1 MWWYAGGRLISYV
14 KLRHSWYGEKMSNL
28 FIIGNGFDLSHGI
41 KSSYRDFREY
51 LQEQYDPT
59 KHEVYDIPTINWEH
73 TYDYSDI
80 ADFWFNVFDANNDD
94 IEWSKFENSL
104 YGQNYGDCFSE
115 MVMDRDG
122 EENLFKTVGN
132 NGSLSRSI
140 DDIVPFIN
148 RFFTEWINQ
157 IEIDDVKPRKEFQEL
172 IDRNKNIFFS
182 TNYTLTL
189 EKVYNISK
197 VCHIHGK
204 IGEDFIFGHGED
216 ESLYEK
222 YEKENI
228 GTEFYLSGIDRALR
242 KNVQNALKTHR
253 SFFELLGKRGIEK
266 IYSYGFSY
274 GKADLIYVQEI
285 VKFLSRNVIWYLNS
299 FDDANGRNSTFEYS
313 IRTCGFR
320 GGFDRFS

>member
-1 MWWYAGGRLISYV
+1 MISYV

-132 NGSLSRSI
+132 NGPLSRSI
-140 DDIVPFIN
+140 VDIVPFIN

-172 IDRNKNIFFS
+172 IDRNKSIFFS

-228 GTEFYLSGIDRALR
+228 GTEYYLSHIDKVLR
-242 KNVQNALKTHR
+242 KDVQKALKTHR

-285 VKFLSRNVIWYLNS
+285 AKSLSRNVIWYLNS
-299 FDDANGRNSTFEYS
+299 FDDANGRNSAFEYS
-313 IRTCGFR
+313 IRACGFR
-320 GGFDRFS
+320 GTFDRFS

>member
-1 MWWYAGGRLISYV
+1 
-14 KLRHSWYGEKMSNL
+14 MSNL

-132 NGSLSRSI
+132 NGPLSRSI
-140 DDIVPFIN
+140 VDIVPFIN

-172 IDRNKNIFFS
+172 IDRNKSIFFS

-228 GTEFYLSGIDRALR
+228 GTEYYLSHIDKVLR
-242 KNVQNALKTHR
+242 KDVQKALKTHR

-285 VKFLSRNVIWYLNS
+285 AKSLSRNVIWYLNS
-299 FDDANGRNSTFEYS
+299 FDDANGRNSAFEYS
-313 IRTCGFR
+313 IRACGFR
-320 GGFDRFS
+320 GTFDRFS

>member
-1 MWWYAGGRLISYV
+1 MISYV

-228 GTEFYLSGIDRALR
+228 GTEYYLSHIDKVLR
-242 KNVQNALKTHR
+242 KDVQKALKTHR

-285 VKFLSRNVIWYLNS
+285 AKSLSRNVIWYLNS
-299 FDDANGRNSTFEYS
+299 FDDANGRNSAFEYS
-313 IRTCGFR
+313 IRACGFR
-320 GGFDRFS
+320 GAFDRFS

>member
-1 MWWYAGGRLISYV
+1 MISYV

-104 YGQNYGDCFSE
+104 YGQSYGDCFSE

-132 NGSLSRSI
+132 NGPLSRSI
-140 DDIVPFIN
+140 VDIVPFIN

-172 IDRNKNIFFS
+172 IDRNKSIFFS

-228 GTEFYLSGIDRALR
+228 GTEYYLSHIDKVLR
-242 KNVQNALKTHR
+242 KDVQKALKTHR

-285 VKFLSRNVIWYLNS
+285 AKSLSRNVIWYLNS
-299 FDDANGRNSTFEYS
+299 FDDANGRNSAFEYS
-313 IRTCGFR
+313 IRACGFR
-320 GGFDRFS
+320 GTFDRFS

>member
-1 MWWYAGGRLISYV
+1 
-14 KLRHSWYGEKMSNL
+14 MSNL

-41 KSSYRDFREY
+41 KSSYKDFRGY
-51 LQEQYDPT
+51 LKEQYDPT

-80 ADFWFNVFDANNDD
+80 ADFWFNVFDANNDM
-94 IEWSKFENSL
+94 EWSKFEDSL

-115 MVMDRDG
+115 MVMDRYG
-122 EENLFKTVGN
+122 EENLFKTAGN
-132 NGSLSRSI
+132 NEALSRSI
-140 DDIVPFIN
+140 VDIVPFIN

-157 IEIDDVKPRKEFQEL
+157 IEIDDVKARKEFQEL
-172 IDRNKNIFFS
+172 IDCNKDIFFS

-204 IGEDFIFGHGED
+204 VGEEFIFGHGED

-228 GTEFYLSGIDRALR
+228 GTEYYLSDIDKALR
-242 KNVQNALKTHR
+242 KDVQKALKTHR

-285 VKFLSRNVIWYLNS
+285 AKSLSRNVIWCLNS

-313 IRTCGFR
+313 IRACGFR